1 MMNDRRCP
9 SCASIDTRAFYQV
22 RQVPTNSCL
31 LISNRDDAVAF
42 RRGDIELRFCRDC
55 GFIFN
60 AAFDP
65 RLTEYSSAY
74 EETQAFSSTFNAFHR
89 RLAEQVIARYGL
101 HGKRI
106 LEIGCGKGEFLTLL
120 CELGNNSGIGFDPS
134 YAADRNASRA
144 LDHITFRREF
154 FTEETEPEPSDF
166 VCSKMTLEH
175 IPETA
180 RFVDVLK
187 RATAGGGATLFL
199 QVPDALRIL
208 KECAFWDI
216 YYEHCSY
223 FSPGSLERLLVSN
236 GFDIGDVWTDYDDQ
250 YLMIDA
256 RPAANG
262 AARRSASPIVE
273 TAEEMDRLVTE
284 FTRLWV
290 EKQAVW
296 RQTVDELAAEGRTIA
311 IWGSGSK
318 AVSFLTTLSLG
329 EEISCVVDVNPYKH
343 GKYMP
348 GTGHRIVGPDEV
360 ARLSPDVVVVMN
372 PIYRSEIQQALV
384 ERGCTPTILTV

>member
-1 MMNDRRCP
+1 M
-9 SCASIDTRAFYQV
+9 FYEV

-31 LISNRDDAVAF
+31 LIADRDEALAF
-42 RRGDIELRFCRDC
+42 RRGDIELRFCRGC

-65 RLTEYSSAY
+65 SLTEYSSSY
-74 EETQAFSSTFNAFHR
+74 EETQAFSSTFNTFHT
-89 RLAEQVIARYGL
+89 RLTGQLIKRYGL
-101 HGKRI
+101 TGKHI

-120 CELGNNSGIGFDPS
+120 CELGGNSGVGFDPG
-134 YAADRNASRA
+134 YAADRHAPHAN
-144 LDHITFRREF
+144 DQITFRREF
-154 FTEETEPEPSDF
+154 FTEETELEPSDF

-180 RFVDVLK
+180 RFVDLLR
-187 RATAGGGATLFL
+187 RATTQRGATLFL
-199 QVPDALRIL
+199 QVPDAVRIL

-236 GFDIGDVWTDYDDQ
+236 GFDVGDVWTDFEDQ

-256 RPAANG
+256 RPTVNG
-262 AARRSASPIVE
+262 SPHRSESAIVE
-273 TAEEMDRLVTE
+273 PVGQLEQLVVN
-284 FTRLWV
+284 FTKRWI
-290 EKQAVW
+290 EKQALW
-296 RQTVDELAAEGRTIA
+296 RKTLAEFASMGRKVV

-318 AVSFLTTLSLG
+318 AVSFLTTLSLSH
-329 EEISCVVDVNPYKH
+329 EIDCVVDVNPYRH

-360 ARLSPDVVVVMN
+360 AHIHPDMVVVMN
-372 PIYRSEIQQALV
+372 PIYRTEIRQALV
-384 ERGCTPTILTV
+384 DRGCAPMVLTV